1 MKKIL
6 MAAILAVGICLNF
19 NISTTNA
26 AGVIWG
32 HKYVSY
38 CDYCNKV
45 GNRTFTSI
53 TAGINDFR
61 GKGLE
66 DAYPDKTKEL
76 AAESCP
82 NSPTKHHSFTKMR
95 VMHFMAPADA
105 KSTKEVV
112 HYADEFV
119 ESEHFFAPAEM
130 GLAIYTDG
138 KKINPPPQ
146 FYGSNEVSKL
156 SPEETAKREKL
167 KEDAANIVQD
177 AVEKYRTKNYA
188 ESKELFSKAIE
199 INPHDYH
206 THDLFARSMYHEKSK
221 DKDYDKIIAESKKAI
236 ELAPD
241 NESKAD
247 CYSFLGKVYRKLAM
261 NNLFNKDNKTDY
273 VALGQHCVDMANKL
287 RMAK

>member
-6 MAAILAVGICLNF
+6 TTTILAVGICLIY
-19 NISTTNA
+19 NISTTQA
-26 AGVIWG
+26 VGMIHAY
-32 HKYVSY
+32 KYVSY
-38 CDYCNKV
+38 CDYCNKL
-45 GNRTFTSI
+45 GNRTFTEI
-53 TAGINDFR
+53 TAGIQDFR
-61 GKGLE
+61 GTGLK
-66 DAYPDKTKEL
+66 DAYPDKTKAL

-82 NSPTKHHSFTKMR
+82 NSPTKHHSFTKIRIMY
-95 VMHFMAPADA
+95 FMAPADA
-105 KSTKEVV
+105 RSTKEVV
-112 HYADEFV
+112 HFADEFV
-119 ESEHFFAPAEM
+119 ESEHFFAPAEA
-130 GLAIYTDG
+130 GLAVQSG
-138 KKINPPPQ
+138 KKIDPPPQ
-146 FYGSNEVSKL
+146 FYGSKEVSKL

-167 KEDAANIVQD
+167 KEEAASIVED

-221 DKDYDKIIAESKKAI
+221 NKDYDKIIAESKKAI

-247 CYSFLGKVYRKLAM
+247 CYSFLAKVYRKLAM
-261 NNLFNKDNKTDY
+261 NNLFNMNNKTDY
-273 VALGQHCVDMANKL
+273 AALGQQCLDRASQL